1 MADILGL
8 AQYVQ
13 QQGATGKEAGQ
24 KSRLAR
30 LYSQALAAPDDQR
43 NSYLPQMAAEDPAT
57 AMQAQGQ
64 FNGMRKDAYDD
75 LGREANMFVAQAQ
88 SGDPATT
95 QAAYQRLAQKAQAAG
110 HPVPP
115 NYDPKMLPMIEKL
128 AGTIGG
134 GDEMK
139 SLRVGANGNFM
150 AIRNGQLVD
159 TGIAADTR
167 MQLRDQPGIDPSL
180 VNLRTGAQIPLGGV
194 QQQAAPTPAPGEV
207 PFTIDPSL
215 PPEVRAQIRA
225 NPQAGSAQGVT
236 ALPQAGAPQATN
248 LAAQRPLP
256 AKAPSALDE
265 RIAKARQMGATPE
278 QIKQMVVGSA
288 GQASAP
294 DVPGDTSKT
303 GNAYLSTL
311 PQQTASQVRALA
323 DGRMQFPSGTA
334 LKSPYWQGMLSAVS
348 QYDPNFDAVNYNAR
362 SNTRKAFT
370 SGKEAQ
376 TVNAL
381 NTVAEHLGKFSDNA
395 AALHNTGFPLYNRIK
410 NFAMEQ
416 SGDPRIAAFNTNKK
430 AVADEVAKVWRATG
444 GSEADI
450 QENLKNLDGA
460 QSPEQLNAAIGT
472 LTQLIYGKV
481 AALQDQYASGMGT
494 TQTPR
499 PLVSKG
505 AQAAFDKTLQRMSG
519 GAPAKSTGPKVIRY
533 DAQGN
538 RIP

>member
-1 MADILGL
+1 MADSNILQLMQYVTDQGEAGRKSGLQKLMGQAYNAPEAQRQQILGAVAAKGEPGMAMG
-8 AQYVQ
+8 AQKAFNAQDDDIHDRIIQRAGMVAALYKTNPQ
-13 QQGATGKEAGQ
+13 MAQAAYQG
-24 KSRLAR
+24 
-30 LYSQALAAPDDQR
+30 
-43 NSYLPQMAAEDPAT
+43 LPQMAA
-57 AMQAQGQ
+57 QAGFGQ
-64 FNGMRKDAYDD
+64 VPLQLDD
-75 LGREANMFVAQAQ
+75 KVARALDDM
-88 SGDPATT
+88 SK
-95 QAAYQRLAQKAQAAG
+95 AALSAKA
-110 HPVPP
+110 
-115 NYDPKMLPMIEKL
+115 
-128 AGTIGG
+128 
-134 GDEMK
+134 
-139 SLRVGANGNFM
+139 
-150 AIRNGQLVD
+150 
-159 TGIAADTR
+159 
-167 MQLRDQPGIDPSL
+167 
-180 VNLRTGAQIPLGGV
+180 GGV
-194 QQQAAPTPAPGEV
+194 QSTYIDGQGNRVAIMRDGRSQVIGQNAPNNQIIDTGNGFYGVNKGNLQAAPVNIGGQPQQAPQAPGEV
-207 PFTIDPSL
+207 PFSIDPSL
-215 PPEVRAQIRA
+215 PQDVQASIRA
-225 NPQAGSAQGVT
+225 NPQAGSADGIT
-236 ALPQAGAPQATN
+236 APIN
-248 LAAQRPLP
+248 AAQQLRSAPKP
-256 AKAPSALDE
+256 QAPSALDE

-381 NTVAEHLGKFSDNA
+381 NTVAEHLGTFSDNA

-410 NFAMEQ
+410 NFALQE

-499 PLVSKG
+499 PLVSKE

-519 GAPAKSTGPKVIRY
+519 GAPARSGGPKVIRY